1 MTASMAKTPLTD
13 RGKNMLKVTD
23 YSKHRGGVVA
33 LLPQIHSMY
42 KENALAD
49 KSGVLQNPGHIVTW
63 QQKIKKRLTDINWRF
78 LIATQKDRLVG
89 VMFYRYDNNNAYI
102 EEFQFHKNFEGDTEA
117 FDQIFKKIEMDKKS
131 ADSVFYVGQFVKL
144 EKNKEILAS
153 AGFKEVSKEGY
164 ELLGSLSE
172 ARASLR
178 LRFFAG
184 SGTVV

>member
-1 MTASMAKTPLTD
+1 
-13 RGKNMLKVTD
+13 MLKVTD
-23 YSKHRGGVVA
+23 YSKHRGGVVT
-33 LLPQIHSMY
+33 LLPQIHAMY

-49 KSGVLQNPGHIVTW
+49 KSGVLPNPGHIVTW

-78 LIATQKDRLVG
+78 LIATQNDKIVG
-89 VMFYRYDNNNAYI
+89 VLFYRYEGNNAYV
-102 EEFQFHKNFEGDTEA
+102 EEFQFHKNFDGDVEA
-117 FDQIFKKIEMDKKS
+117 FDQIFKKLEMDKKS
-131 ADSVFYVGQFVKL
+131 QNAVFFVSQFVKL
-144 EKNKEILAS
+144 EKNKELLAS
-153 AGFKEVSKEGY
+153 AGFKEVTEQGY